1 MGIIRNL
8 QKMVKAHHIIAVL
21 GLAVLAVALYQYS
34 SRKSTTTDG
43 MGGNRRS
50 VGEQPAV
57 WSGADAGVAQAA
69 NPAGQ
74 NEVFA
79 DVTGMSS
86 PTMGLH
92 PSCSNPSATNPGD
105 LLPKDM
111 NSEWSRLNP
120 NSNNDLANVNLLKA
134 GFHAGIDTIGS
145 SLRNANLQ
153 LRSEPPNPT
162 KNVSPWMNSTIE
174 PDLMRVPLEIG
185 CGSQ

>member
-1 MGIIRNL
+1 MGLLRSLQRNI
-8 QKMVKAHHIIAVL
+8 KTHHLIAVL
-21 GLAVLAVALYQYS
+21 GLVVLGVALYQYS
-34 SRKSTTTDG
+34 SGKSTITDG
-43 MGGNRRS
+43 MGGRHNVVANQGS
-50 VGEQPAV
+50 VVA
-57 WSGADAGVAQAA
+57 GADVAVGA

-79 DVTGMSS
+79 DVTGISS
-86 PTMGLH
+86 TTQGLP
-92 PSCSNPSATNPGD
+92 PSCASGSATNPGD

-120 NSNNDLANVNLLKA
+120 NGNNDLANVNLLKA
-134 GFHAGIDTIGS
+134 GYHAGIDTVGS

-162 KNVSPWMNSTIE
+162 KQVSPWMNTTIE

>member
-1 MGIIRNL
+1 MGLLRSL
-8 QKMVKAHHIIAVL
+8 QKKIKTHHLIAVL
-21 GLAVLAVALYQYS
+21 GLVVLAVALYQYS
-34 SRKSTTTDG
+34 TGKSRTTDG
-43 MGGNRRS
+43 MGVNRQT
-50 VGEQPAV
+50 VVANQGYDEANT
-57 WSGADAGVAQAA
+57 GVAIAA

-74 NEVFA
+74 NEVYS

-86 PTMGLH
+86 TTLGLP
-92 PSCSNPSATNPGD
+92 PSCASGSATNPGD

-120 NSNNDLANVNLLKA
+120 NGNNDLANVNLLKA
-134 GFHAGIDTIGS
+134 GYHTGIDTVGS

-162 KNVSPWMNSTIE
+162 KVVSPWMNTTIE